1 MGARVGPAYAY
12 GSFILSTV
20 LAFVAALAVLI
31 AVHEWGHYQMAVACR
46 VKVLRFSLG
55 FGRVLWS
62 RRLGAD
68 GCEFA
73 VCWIPLGGYVRM
85 LDSREASV
93 APALL
98 SRAFDQ
104 RPLWQRSAI
113 VAAGPLANLILAV
126 LLYAGAA
133 IWGTQEPRA
142 LLASPPPGSLA
153 HTAGVRAGDT
163 VRAVQEA
170 SGEWAAIRSLA
181 DFHWHLT
188 RAASQS
194 QDLWV
199 ELSELSG
206 SRTRQVKL
214 ELSTQSVSDLD
225 AAWLRRIGFSAPFTE
240 PVMGDIRPGGPAE
253 AAGLRAGDRVLRVGP
268 TVIADAAQ
276 LREIIRQSG
285 AGGSPVA
292 LSWMIERQGQTL
304 DVSVLPRLVKGPQ
317 GESMG
322 RIDASVGAPAMQV
335 WVRRDTAE
343 ALSYGL
349 DRTREVAV
357 LSVRMMVS
365 MLTGQASLRNLS
377 GPLTIAD
384 YAGQTAQKGVY
395 AYLTFLALV
404 SVSLGIL
411 NLLPL
416 PMLDG
421 GHLMYHLFEWLSGRP
436 VPPVWLE
443 RFQRGGFV
451 LLLMLMSVALFNDVA
466 RLLGLH

>member
-1 MGARVGPAYAY
+1 M
-12 GSFILSTV
+12 STV
-20 LAFVAALAVLI
+20 LAFLAALAILI
-31 AVHEWGHYQMAVACR
+31 AVHEWGHYRMAVACQ

-62 RRLGAD
+62 RRMGAD
-68 GCEFA
+68 GCEFT

-85 LDSREASV
+85 LDSREAPV
-93 APALL
+93 EPALL
-98 SRAFDQ
+98 HRAFDQ

-113 VAAGPLANLILAV
+113 VAAGPLANLVLAV
-126 LLYAGAA
+126 LLYAGASM
-133 IWGTQEPRA
+133 WGTQEPRA
-142 LLASPPPGSLA
+142 LLASAPSGSLA
-153 HTAGVRAGDT
+153 QRAGVRAGDL
-163 VRAVQEA
+163 VRAVQQP
-170 SGEWAAIRSLA
+170 SGEWTVVRSMA

-199 ELSELSG
+199 ELSDASE
-206 SRTRQVKL
+206 SRTRQIKL
-214 ELSTQSVSDLD
+214 NLSTQSVSDLD
-225 AAWLRRIGFSAPFTE
+225 AAWLRRLGLAAAYAE
-240 PVMGDIRPGGPAE
+240 PVLGDVRPGGPAE
-253 AAGLRAGDRVLRVGP
+253 AAGLRAGDRVLRVES
-268 TVIADAAQ
+268 VAIADAAQ
-276 LREIIRQSG
+276 LRDIIRQSG
-285 AGGSPVA
+285 SAGSPEA
-292 LSWMIERQGQTL
+292 MRWWIERQGQTQEI
-304 DVSVLPRLVKGPQ
+304 SVRPRQVKGPQ
-317 GESMG
+317 GEMMG
-322 RIDASVGAPAMQV
+322 RIEAVVGTATQQV
-335 WVRRDTAE
+335 WVRRDVGE
-343 ALSYGL
+343 AMGYGL
-349 DRTREVAV
+349 DRTGEVAV
-357 LSVRMMVS
+357 LTVRMMVS

-451 LLLMLMSVALFNDVA
+451 VLLMLMSVALFNDVA